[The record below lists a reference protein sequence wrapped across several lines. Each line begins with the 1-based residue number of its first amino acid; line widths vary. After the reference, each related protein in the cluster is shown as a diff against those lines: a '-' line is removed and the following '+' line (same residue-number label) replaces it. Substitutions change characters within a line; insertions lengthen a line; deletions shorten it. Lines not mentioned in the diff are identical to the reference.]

1 MVRKRKTEIDEMLR
15 DIHGPIFNK
24 VARIIHDIE
33 EGRRVNERANLD
45 ELAHFVVGL
54 PAVQ

>member
-1 MVRKRKTEIDEMLR
+1 VVRKRKTEIDEMLR